1 MSTPAEADLPAQRFA
16 RLLLGGTVG
25 MALYGSLSAEFPDIR
40 RDDAFFGI
48 ALAWTEM
55 AAGLVAAE
63 AEIAELRKRLA
74 AAERRAAA

>member
-1 MSTPAEADLPAQRFA
+1 MNTQAEAELPAQRLA
-16 RLLLGGTVG
+16 RLLLGGAVG
-25 MALYGSLSAEFPDIR
+25 MTLYGSLSAEFPDIC
-40 RDDAFFGI
+40 RDDTFFGI

-63 AEIAELRKRLA
+63 AEVADLRRRLA